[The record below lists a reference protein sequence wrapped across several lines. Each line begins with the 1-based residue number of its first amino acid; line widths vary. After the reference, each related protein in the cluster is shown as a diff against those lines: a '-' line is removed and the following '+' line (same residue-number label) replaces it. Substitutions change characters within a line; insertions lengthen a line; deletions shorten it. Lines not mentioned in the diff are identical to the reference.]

1 MSKLNIGVVGAGGR
15 MGRMNVATVINSKN
29 AELSAALEREGSE
42 HEGKD
47 AGFLANGENC
57 GVKIETNIADF
68 ISKCDAV
75 IDFSTPASTINIS
88 NEIAKQG
95 KIHII
100 GTTGLTD
107 ADEAKLKENSKNS
120 KIIYAPNMSL
130 GVNLLFALV
139 EKVAASL
146 DEEYDIEVLEM
157 HHGRKVDSPSGTALG
172 LGKAAAKGRDV
183 NLEDVWCKT
192 RDGQVGARPKG
203 EIGFATLR
211 GGDVVGDHT
220 VMFATEGERIELTH
234 KASNRNIFSKGAL
247 KAALWAS
254 NQSNGL
260 YSMQN
265 VLGF

>member
-1 MSKLNIGVVGAGGR
+1 MSKLKIGVVGAGGR
-15 MGRMNVATVINSKN
+15 MGRMNVATVLNSKN
-29 AELSAALEREGSE
+29 ATLSAALEREGSE

-47 AGFLANGENC
+47 TGFLANGEDC
-57 GVKIETNIADF
+57 GVKIETNITNF
-68 ISKCDAV
+68 VNNCDAV
-75 IDFSTPASTINIS
+75 IDFSTPTSTINIS

-95 KIHII
+95 KIHVI

-107 ADEAKLKENSKNS
+107 TDEVKLKENANNS
-120 KIIYAPNMSL
+120 KIVYAPNMSL

-157 HHGRKVDSPSGTALG
+157 HHGKKVDSPSGTALG
-172 LGKAAAKGRDV
+172 LGKAAAKGRGV
-183 NLEDVWCKT
+183 NLEDVWCKA

-234 KASNRNIFSKGAL
+234 KASNRSIFSKGAL

-254 NQSNGL
+254 KQANG
-260 YSMQN
+260 YYNMQH
-265 VLGF
+265 VLGL